1 MTKSSP
7 HHSAGRYWNV
17 DSLQKLAQMFR
28 HLNQELKGLVQ
39 YTQSDF
45 QQRISDLKI
54 NLETWEKLRMQ
65 VDICRASAGPMWYES
80 AVVPLEEMKQLFN
93 STMEQMQYYDLLQQQ
108 LEHISHAYDEMLG
121 ELEEQSR
128 VDQFVPVLSRDFL
141 SVLPELVQ
149 LHSAQLTLVCKQYE
163 AAVLLWHDQQSAL
176 FLCIGDWLKQVE
188 DTAKSGNQPTQA
200 PFDALLLQLRR
211 LDAATHGRLQGRK
224 QKGEP
229 GSFEAAV
236 AGMQQQLVRILSE
249 ANILPVQAKREVKAI
264 ALDRIRRRYTMQ
276 SERALHDRILR
287 AYKMPEEKLPAPND
301 ENQDIELF

>member
-7 HHSAGRYWNV
+7 HHPAGHYRSV
-17 DSLQKLAQMFR
+17 DSLQNLAQLFR
-28 HLNQELKGLVQ
+28 QLSQELKGLVQ
-39 YTQSDF
+39 YTHSDF
-45 QQRISDLKI
+45 QQRIADLKK
-54 NLETWEKLRMQ
+54 NLETWEELRIQ
-65 VDICRASAGPMWYES
+65 VDICRANAGPGWYES
-80 AVVPLEEMKQLFN
+80 AVVPLEEIKQLFN
-93 STMEQMQYYDLLQQQ
+93 NTMEQMQYYDLLQQQ
-108 LEHISHAYDEMLG
+108 LEHIVHAYDEMLG
-121 ELEEQSR
+121 ELEEQIR

-163 AAVLLWHDQQSAL
+163 AAVLAWHNQQSAL
-176 FLCIGDWLKQVE
+176 FLCVGGWLRQVE
-188 DTAKSGNQPTQA
+188 DTSKSGDHQI
-200 PFDALLLQLRR
+200 PFDALLLRLRR
-211 LDAATHGRLQGRK
+211 LDATMHGRVQGRK

-249 ANILPVQAKREVKAI
+249 ATILPVQAKREVKAI

-276 SERALHDRILR
+276 SERTLHDRILK

-301 ENQDIELF
+301 ENQDVELF